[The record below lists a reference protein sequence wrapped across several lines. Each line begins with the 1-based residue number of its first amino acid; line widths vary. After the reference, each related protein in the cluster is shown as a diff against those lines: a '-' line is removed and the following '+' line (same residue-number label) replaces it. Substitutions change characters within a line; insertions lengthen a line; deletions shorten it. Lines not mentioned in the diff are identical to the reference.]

1 LCLSQSHD
9 VSLLHAT
16 TIHPGWE
23 IYQITGDT
31 PLGYPDM
38 PNLRDSSS
46 NHGPRK
52 KNTIPTTITGLGPK
66 RSVVMSDRGDRSVP
80 VMLAIE

>member
-1 LCLSQSHD
+1 LLSLCLSQSHD

-31 PLGYPDM
+31 PLDIQKVTPQ
-38 PNLRDSSS
+38 PF
-46 NHGPRK
+46 P
-52 KNTIPTTITGLGPK
+52 
-66 RSVVMSDRGDRSVP
+66 
-80 VMLAIE
+80 